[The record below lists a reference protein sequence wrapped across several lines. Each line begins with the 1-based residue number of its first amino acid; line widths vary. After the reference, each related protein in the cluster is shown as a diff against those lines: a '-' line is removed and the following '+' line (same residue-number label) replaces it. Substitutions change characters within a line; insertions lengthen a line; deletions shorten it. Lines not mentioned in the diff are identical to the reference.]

1 MAEVVPERPRG
12 DCILRSVVSDEA
24 LVTGSLHAD
33 LYIDHADPRVLIADE
48 VLAAWRQGDRHP
60 ALTLD
65 GDLVKIRARNRTVV
79 YRLVEHVPQWRA
91 WIAEWPD

>member
-1 MAEVVPERPRG
+1 
-12 DCILRSVVSDEA
+12 LRSVVSDEV
-24 LVTGSLHAD
+24 LTGPRRVD
-33 LYIDHADPRVLIADE
+33 LYIDHADPRVLVADE
-48 VLAAWRQGDRHP
+48 VLAEWRQGNYYHP

-79 YRLVEHVPQWRA
+79 YRLVEHVPEWRA